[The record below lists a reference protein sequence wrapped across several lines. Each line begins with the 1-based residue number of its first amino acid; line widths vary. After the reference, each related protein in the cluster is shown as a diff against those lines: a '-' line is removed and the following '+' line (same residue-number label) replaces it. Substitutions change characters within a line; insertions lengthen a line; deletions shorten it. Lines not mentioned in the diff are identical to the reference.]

1 MVRTL
6 KLKLLIDQKESELLD
21 KVSRLYNEV
30 CNAVSSHIFENEFQL
45 NFMSLQKD
53 IYDDLRERFGLNS
66 QMTISALKTVT
77 ARYKTVKEQLRANPM
92 KFRDKHTDELHIVPR
107 TLDWLAKP
115 LIFKAD
121 QADFVRARNYRLTK
135 GKLSLS
141 TQSGTILVD
150 FQAAPKFQKLLD
162 KGWLCGTA
170 TLIRRKQ
177 TWYLCVPMKS
187 PKAEKDAFSDKID
200 RSKINKIVGIDR
212 GIVNLLCAADSTGKT
227 TFSSGRAVQK
237 KRDNFARLRH
247 ELQSRNTHSAR
258 KKLKRIEQR
267 ENRWMTDVNHV
278 LSKALVER
286 YGAGTLYVIEDLEG
300 VSFSE
305 ENLCRKSSKSRRNLR
320 SWAFF
325 QFEQFLVYKAEE
337 QGSYVLKV
345 PAKYTSQRCPKCGVI
360 DKEQRHHD
368 EHEYRCRCGFRTNDD
383 RVGALNLLYLGE
395 RFLAGE
401 DKPKFVKSKTLSIA
415 T

>member
-6 KLKLLIDQKESELLD
+6 KLKLLIGQKESELLD
-21 KVSRLYNEV
+21 EVSRLYNEV
-30 CNAVSSHIFENEFQL
+30 CNAVSAHIFENNFQL
-45 NFMSLQKD
+45 NFMMLQKD

-92 KFRDKHTDELHIVPR
+92 KFRDKYTDELHIVPR

-115 LIFKAD
+115 LVFKAD

-150 FQAAPKFQKLLD
+150 FQAAPKFQ
-162 KGWLCGTA
+162 
-170 TLIRRKQ
+170 TLVRRKQ

-187 PKAEKDAFSDKID
+187 PKVKKDGLSDKID

-212 GIVNLLCAADSTGKT
+212 GIVNLLCAADSTEKT
-227 TFSSGRAVQK
+227 TFSSGRAIQK

-247 ELQSRNTHSAR
+247 ELQTKNTHSAR

-286 YGAGTLYVIEDLEG
+286 YGAGTLFVIEDLEG

-305 ENLCRKSSKSRRNLR
+305 ENLRRKSSKSRRNLR

-325 QFEQFLVYKAEE
+325 QFEQFLIYKAEE

-368 EHEYRCRCGFRTNDD
+368 EHEYCCRCGFRTNDD